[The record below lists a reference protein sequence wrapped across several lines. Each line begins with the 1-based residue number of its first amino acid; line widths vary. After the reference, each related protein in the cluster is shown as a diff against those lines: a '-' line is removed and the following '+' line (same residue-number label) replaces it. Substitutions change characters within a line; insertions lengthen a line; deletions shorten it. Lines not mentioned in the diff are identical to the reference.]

1 MQRAENR
8 DPRHHLTSAPLKA
21 MGITD
26 DINKE
31 PERDCKGSLFAPI
44 AHAQIPIKY
53 GQLTCIRNFEI
64 GARRYVYEYCLRID
78 FSIILPSKGN
88 AARRGG

>member
-1 MQRAENR
+1 M
-8 DPRHHLTSAPLKA
+8 DLPHCFKA